1 MAIKI
6 LANSVQPTRK
16 SPNTGG
22 ITVDTGA
29 SQFGK
34 AVAEFGQTARNSINT
49 YATNKATQEIK
60 YKQQVAD
67 TSIEQSLQQLQQDIL
82 NPLNDDFNT
91 APDTWEEAY
100 ENGANEILQTML
112 GSTDNSMLKQS
123 YLASWNASKVKYEKD
138 IVTQSTA
145 RTSALLK
152 GAYEKTFNSAA
163 NQLTNVTDLNEL
175 SIIARGFTDAANQYE
190 AMGFLKDG
198 ESKRDIF
205 DQYMGIAIKDRILN
219 ASVDVPMD
227 VFIDSFQ
234 TGSLGEGDPIT
245 ESLMTMISDDDL
257 QTVLDSALD
266 AKVSRISQIN
276 DAISKNDTLFD
287 NAVNADILDMDSEP
301 DPEKKAAKKIE
312 LMNKY
317 QDDDVQSRIITAYN
331 TNNGLEDDPNINIS
345 FVKKEIEFG
354 NVTLDDLVS
363 MKSQFTDTTY
373 ASLVEL
379 LDNTNSPRS
388 ELSQNL
394 RARIKDEVYGQND
407 GFLQIISE
415 EDPTL
420 AAMFSDALS
429 TFNAKYENG
438 LDNLQSNETPKDVYD
453 RVINEAESLIKTR
466 KASTIAIEINGL
478 KSSDQY
484 LGIDFVIDNIPL
496 TITNIKASGISEARK
511 LLIINRLQ
519 QLQSIYSAD
528 IFKLA
533 ATME

>member
-29 SQFGK
+29 AQFGA
-34 AVAEFGQTARNSINT
+34 AVAQFGQTASNAINQ
-49 YATNKATQEIK
+49 YATAKATQEIK

-67 TSIEQSLQQLQQDIL
+67 TSIEQSLQQLQQNIL

-112 GSTDNSMLKQS
+112 ASTDNSMLKQS

-152 GAYEKTFNSAA
+152 GAYEETFNSAA

-175 SIIARGFTDAANQYE
+175 QIIARAFTDAANQYE

-198 ESKRDIF
+198 ESKKDIF

-276 DAISKNDTLFD
+276 DAISKNDTLFKNQID
-287 NAVNADILDMDSEP
+287 TEILAMESEP
-301 DPEKKAAKKIE
+301 DPEKKTALKID
-312 LMNKY
+312 LINKY
-317 QDDDVQSRIITAYN
+317 QDDDVQSRIIKAYN
-331 TNNGLEDDPNINIS
+331 TNNALEDDPGVNIS
-345 FVKKEIEFG
+345 IVKKDIAFG
-354 NVTLDDLVS
+354 NTSLDDLVA
-363 MKSQFTDTTY
+363 MKSQFSQTTY
-373 ASLVEL
+373 AGLVEL

-388 ELSQNL
+388 ELANNL
-394 RARIKDEVYGQND
+394 RTRLKNEIYGEND
-407 GFLQIISE
+407 GFLKIITE
-415 EDPTL
+415 EDPAL
-420 AAMFSDALS
+420 AAVFSDSLA
-429 TFNAKYENG
+429 TFNAMYENG
-438 LDNLQSNETPKDVYD
+438 LENLQSNETPQDVFD
-453 RVINEAESLIKTR
+453 RVYEKATSTIKTR
-466 KASTIAIEINGL
+466 KAVTVNKEIRGYEN
-478 KSSDQY
+478 DPEY
-484 LGIDFVIDNIPL
+484 LGIKFIMTDIPQTIKNI
-496 TITNIKASGISEARK
+496 NASSIAIGRK
-511 LLIINRLQ
+511 LMLQ
-519 QLQSIYSAD
+519 QRLDFLLQTYGPEIFRIAD
-528 IFKLA
+528 G
-533 ATME
+533 MD

>member
-1 MAIKI
+1 
-6 LANSVQPTRK
+6 
-16 SPNTGG
+16 
-22 ITVDTGA
+22 
-29 SQFGK
+29 
-34 AVAEFGQTARNSINT
+34 
-49 YATNKATQEIK
+49 
-60 YKQQVAD
+60 
-67 TSIEQSLQQLQQDIL
+67 
-82 NPLNDDFNT
+82 
-91 APDTWEEAY
+91 
-100 ENGANEILQTML
+100 
-112 GSTDNSMLKQS
+112 
-123 YLASWNASKVKYEKD
+123 
-138 IVTQSTA
+138 
-145 RTSALLK
+145 
-152 GAYEKTFNSAA
+152 
-163 NQLTNVTDLNEL
+163 
-175 SIIARGFTDAANQYE
+175 
-190 AMGFLKDG
+190 
-198 ESKRDIF
+198 
-205 DQYMGIAIKDRILN
+205 
-219 ASVDVPMD
+219 
-227 VFIDSFQ
+227 
-234 TGSLGEGDPIT
+234 
-245 ESLMTMISDDDL
+245 
-257 QTVLDSALD
+257 
-266 AKVSRISQIN
+266 
-276 DAISKNDTLFD
+276 
-287 NAVNADILDMDSEP
+287 MDSEP

-478 KSSDQY
+478 KSSSQY
-484 LGIDFVIDNIPL
+484 QGIDFVIDNIPL
-496 TITNIKASGISEARK
+496 TITNIKASGISESRK
-511 LLIINRLQ
+511 LLLINRLQ